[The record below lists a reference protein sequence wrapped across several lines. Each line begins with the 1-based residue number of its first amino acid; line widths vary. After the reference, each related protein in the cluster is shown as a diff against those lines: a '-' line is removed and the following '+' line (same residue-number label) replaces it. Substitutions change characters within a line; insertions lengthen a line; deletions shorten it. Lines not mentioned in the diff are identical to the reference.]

1 MKKIITAINNPKL
14 NEELKKE
21 KNFKIIGK
29 DIQYKEAILE
39 ILEKNNFID
48 LIIISEKILGEID
61 LEKLI
66 EKIKIINN
74 KIRII
79 FILEKENSELEKIL
93 IKNKILDIYYNN
105 KINLKDLI
113 KIINKKEIDME
124 EEIIKLKK
132 IIQEKDKNNYKTNY
146 LKNKNQIIKK
156 YINKIKNK
164 KEKISVKNGL
174 TKVISFSGNYKS
186 GKSTLALI
194 ISQYLAEQNY
204 KVLLI
209 DGDFEKK
216 DLTDILNYKKN
227 NKEKKIKKINKNFYF
242 FYDEENLL
250 KKELIE
256 KRKKLITFIFE
267 ITKEKYDFIIIDL
280 SSNNLNIF
288 NEKILKNSYIN
299 FVIMEANFFGIK
311 EIKKT
316 LNIYLNEWKI
326 FKNKINV
333 IINKKNIISIHKK
346 LISENISFTNKIF
359 EIRENKFY
367 SLFINHYF
375 KRKLLLKSRLIKKEL
390 DRIIR
395 KIISNGPKDK
405 LSYKLKKK

>member
-132 IIQEKDKNNYKTNY
+132 IIEEKNNS
-146 LKNKNQIIKK
+146 KNKDYRIKNYMK
-156 YINKIKNK
+156 KIKEIQKNK
-164 KEKISVKNGL
+164 RKSEGIKNTATKI
-174 TKVISFSGNYKS
+174 ISFSGNYKS
-186 GKSTLALI
+186 GKSTLSLI
-194 ISQYLAEQNY
+194 IGQYLAEKNY

-209 DGDFEKK
+209 DGNLEKSDLTEILNSKKKK
-216 DLTDILNYKKN
+216 DN
-227 NKEKKIKKINKNFYF
+227 KIKKVSKNFYF
-242 FYDEENLL
+242 FNDVKYLL
-250 KKELIE
+250 KEE
-256 KRKKLITFIFE
+256 KLITLIFE
-267 ITKEKYDFIIIDL
+267 MTKEKYDFIIIEL
-280 SSNNLNIF
+280 SKNNPEKINK
-288 NEKILKNSYIN
+288 KILKNSHIN
-299 FVIMEANFFGIK
+299 FIVMEANIFEIK
-311 EIKKT
+311 EIKKL
-316 LNIYLNEWKI
+316 LNIYLKEWKI
-326 FKNKINV
+326 FKNKINI
-333 IINKKNIISIHKK
+333 IINKKNINSINKK
-346 LISENISFTNKIF
+346 LISKNISVENKIL
-359 EIRENKFY
+359 EVKENKFY
-367 SLFINHYF
+367 YFFMNHYF
-375 KRKLLLKSRLIKKEL
+375 E
-390 DRIIR
+390 R
-395 KIISNGPKDK
+395 KIA
-405 LSYKLKKK
+405 LKKKTIKKDLDKIIDKIVYDKKDKMKYANNKKRKEEIL